1 MIKWLTL
8 FFWGISEN
16 IYCYDHNNA
25 LGRIIMILVCLTSSL
40 FKSES
45 FLTKQVLISII
56 SKPELWLKTN
66 LKSGKLLLKS
76 SYGRVSKLMS
86 FYCILNFWCLSFDFL
101 KLLPLI
107 LEKIPNQQKPCSLTG
122 TLFFSEDI
130 NCFLLQ
136 NHIEVTFLFHDHSLH
151 YLWNIVYILLLNLYS
166 PIQLV
171 FALGSSLRFC
181 QAWKKCL
188 LWHSWHTVI

>member
-1 MIKWLTL
+1 
-8 FFWGISEN
+8 
-16 IYCYDHNNA
+16 
-25 LGRIIMILVCLTSSL
+25 MILVCLTSSL

-56 SKPELWLKTN
+56 FKPELWLKTN
-66 LKSGKLLLKS
+66 LISGKLLLKS
-76 SYGRVSKLMS
+76 FYGRVSKLMS
-86 FYCILNFWCLSFDFL
+86 FYCILNFWCISFDFL

-107 LEKIPNQQKPCSLTG
+107 LEKIPNRNPVASLVPY
-122 TLFFSEDI
+122 FFSEDI

-136 NHIEVTFLFHDHSLH
+136 NQIEVTFLFHDHSLH

-181 QAWKKCL
+181 QAWKKYL

>member
-1 MIKWLTL
+1 MGTL
-8 FFWGISEN
+8 WTPIQWKFYCVKGIVFFPLMDLCPSPPKKL
-16 IYCYDHNNA
+16 A
-25 LGRIIMILVCLTSSL
+25 L
-40 FKSES
+40 
-45 FLTKQVLISII
+45 
-56 SKPELWLKTN
+56 N
-66 LKSGKLLLKS
+66 
-76 SYGRVSKLMS
+76 Y

-136 NHIEVTFLFHDHSLH
+136 NQIEVTFLFHDHSLH